1 MRKDIEKLV
10 LKSNVSELNKIVSF
24 VENIADKYYLNDSYF
39 ANMMVALTE
48 AFKNALKHGNKNDES
63 KKITIEFY
71 ISNSEMIFDV
81 SDEGNGFDFQT
92 FLNTKRDPNQRGIDL
107 IYHVSDNV
115 VFSDNG
121 SKISISFNMA
131 AIDSDISKKRIEAMN
146 LAKSKASLKNENIG
160 S

>member
-24 VENIADKYYLNDSYF
+24 VENLADKYYLNDSYF

-146 LAKSKASLKNENIG
+146 LAKSKASLKK
-160 S
+160 

>member
-107 IYHVSDNV
+107 IYHVSDKV

-121 SKISISFNMA
+121 SKISIFFNMA

>member
-24 VENIADKYYLNDSYF
+24 VENLADKYYLNDSYF

>member
-10 LKSNVSELNKIVSF
+10 LKSNISELNKIVSF

-39 ANMMVALTE
+39 ANIMVALTE
-48 AFKNALKHGNKNDES
+48 AFNNALKHGNKNDES

-81 SDEGNGFDFQT
+81 SDEGSGFDFQS
-92 FLNTKRDPNQRGIDL
+92 FLKTKHDLNQRGIDL
-107 IYHVSDNV
+107 IYHVSDKV
-115 VFSDNG
+115 AFSNNG

-146 LAKSKASLKNENIG
+146 LAKSKAFLKNENIG

>member
-1 MRKDIEKLV
+1 MRKNIEKLV

-24 VENIADKYYLNDSYF
+24 VENLADKYYLNDSYF

-146 LAKSKASLKNENIG
+146 LAKSKASLKK
-160 S
+160 